1 MDDGD
6 EGGGGGRGGED
17 ANGGATI
24 GDKDVASVVLS
35 YLTNAGFDRAAVAFR
50 R

>member
-1 MDDGD
+1 MDV
-6 EGGGGGRGGED
+6 EE
-17 ANGGATI
+17 ANGVDASASRPI

-35 YLTNAGFDRAAVAFR
+35 YLTSEGFDRAAVAFR